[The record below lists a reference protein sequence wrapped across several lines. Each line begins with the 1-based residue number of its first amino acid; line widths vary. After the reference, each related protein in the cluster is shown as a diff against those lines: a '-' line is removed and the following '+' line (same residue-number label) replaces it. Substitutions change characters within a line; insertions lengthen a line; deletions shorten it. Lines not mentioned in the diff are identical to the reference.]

1 MVKPRDYLP
10 SDIKRLFAF
19 SGNQCSEPKCK
30 RPVIAEDGI
39 TVVGKVCH
47 IEAASSKGPRYRKE
61 MKDDERRSYDN
72 LILLCDEHHS
82 IIDNKKNE
90 GEYTK
95 ELLLEWKNDH
105 ISGNEGSEI
114 EINEETIFSAIDDIV
129 DAIGRLE
136 KNSNKIYSPP
146 INRPPPY
153 LGSGGFIATND
164 KELFDKIRHFT
175 SNIDV
180 IKQELSEKL
189 DDGGFK
195 DDTDWATE
203 LKETYTKRLLKNDV
217 SQAQQKI
224 HAFLLVKVQ
233 MAFRRHVLAAIRNGN
248 SKEDIRMLVDDQVI
262 SKVGEYLGYDNVLDL
277 YDDDINGMLY
287 FLTGNCHI
295 NMILYQPIFDPY
307 HCSYRLLLLLNNLNK
322 TEIEI
327 DKLKIYDFI
336 LLYPSFLHKMSLP
349 QAFTHIRRSIKINEY
364 NNTKAVKL
372 VFAQL
377 NQMQNISLN
386 ELASTSLI
394 ERERLKNGFVKRT
407 ESILPDNILESISNQ
422 SGEKMKILEFIKNEL
437 DKIPINR
444 LKERSGLI
452 EYRYDKI

>member
-19 SGNQCSEPKCK
+19 SGNQCSEPNCK

-136 KNSNKIYSPP
+136 KNSNKIYSKVSD
-146 INRPPPY
+146 ISEDLKRMKGVSDLDQMKSLVEDY
-153 LGSGGFIATND
+153 KKEVASGESEF

-295 NMILYQPIFDPY
+295 
-307 HCSYRLLLLLNNLNK
+307 K
-322 TEIEI
+322 W
-327 DKLKIYDFI
+327 
-336 LLYPSFLHKMSLP
+336 
-349 QAFTHIRRSIKINEY
+349 
-364 NNTKAVKL
+364 V
-372 VFAQL
+372 
-377 NQMQNISLN
+377 
-386 ELASTSLI
+386 
-394 ERERLKNGFVKRT
+394 
-407 ESILPDNILESISNQ
+407 
-422 SGEKMKILEFIKNEL
+422 
-437 DKIPINR
+437 
-444 LKERSGLI
+444 
-452 EYRYDKI
+452 